1 MKIRIE
7 RYDNDSVEDFW
18 EIVRIVKEALLAH
31 GYRYAYRYKY
41 EDKIYTI
48 SKIFKERGHPK
59 ILKEGDHGKE
69 EE

>member
-48 SKIFKERGHPK
+48 SKIFKE
-59 ILKEGDHGKE
+59 GKP
-69 EE
+69 